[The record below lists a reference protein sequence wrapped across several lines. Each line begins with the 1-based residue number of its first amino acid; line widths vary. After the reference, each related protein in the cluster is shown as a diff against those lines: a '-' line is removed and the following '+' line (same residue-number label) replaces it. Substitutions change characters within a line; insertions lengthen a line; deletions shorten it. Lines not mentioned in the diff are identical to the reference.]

1 MTFRLVARSVWANP
15 GNRGKRFRK
24 TLDAVGWQF
33 HKRVMRAAKT
43 IVLPNGR
50 KFIAHPDCVV
60 SSGLV
65 YADWPEYRE
74 LMFVRENISSGS
86 MMIDVGAYV
95 GHIGLLL
102 SDLIDPADII
112 AFEPSPIA
120 FARLTENWWANGW
133 DTGNLFQAAV
143 GRHAGTGF
151 VPNLSTPNTTN
162 TVGVIATADAAH
174 AVPLKRLDDLR
185 DLWHGRAIGFLKID
199 VEGGELD
206 VFLGAADLLKEDRP
220 RMIMFESLTGGLD
233 PDIRHQLELARYQ
246 IFQLADN
253 GEPVFS
259 RHDAQNLFAVPHE
272 LDELLRRVATK
283 QRL

>member
-1 MTFRLVARSVWANP
+1 
-15 GNRGKRFRK
+15 
-24 TLDAVGWQF
+24 
-33 HKRVMRAAKT
+33 MRAAKT

-120 FARLTENWWANGW
+120 FARLTENWRANGW

-151 VPNLSTPNTTN
+151 VPNLSTPTTTN
-162 TVGVIATADAAH
+162 TVSVTATADSTY

-185 DLWHGRAIGFLKID
+185 DLWHGREIGVLKID
-199 VEGGELD
+199 VEGAELE
-206 VFLGAADLLKEDRP
+206 VLLGAADMLNNDRP
-220 RMIMFESLTGGLD
+220 RIVMFESLHGSLD
-233 PDIRHQLELARYQ
+233 PDIRHQLELARYEV
-246 IFQLADN
+246 FQLADS
-253 GEPVFS
+253 GAPVFS
-259 RHDAQNLFAVPHE
+259 RHDAQNLFAVPRE
-272 LDELLRRVATK
+272 IGDGFLKRIASK
-283 QRL
+283 Q